1 MVGVYIM
8 ASIMNK
14 ITYSGM
20 VITQNVEKWGR
31 GNSSMLNWDKMFRKL
46 LNLEFPQTALF
57 I

>member
-20 VITQNVEKWGR
+20 VITQNGR
-31 GNSSMLNWDKMFRKL
+31 KVGQGKQQLAELGYDV
-46 LNLEFPQTALF
+46 
-57 I
+57 